1 LVAYVCPNHIENLDI
16 DGKIILEWVIEKYG
30 GKVWPAFMAQDRDQY
45 QAVVSVVVNFQVP

>member
-1 LVAYVCPNHIENLDI
+1 VCPNHIENLDI